1 MIYNKEEFIV
11 KDTEKKQLSNSEEK
25 NISGGVKI
33 DQIEQLVKKE
43 KIKNYLKNNI
53 ILTATAYG
61 GPGMFMPAARPICID
76 NLIKNKLKNDENEE
90 STKKI
95 DTSNLTNE

>member
-1 MIYNKEEFIV
+1 M

-33 DQIEQLVKKE
+33 DQVKQLVKEGKFKNSWKN
-43 KIKNYLKNNI
+43 KI
-53 ILTATAYG
+53 AYG
-61 GPGMFMPAARPICID
+61 GPGIFMPAARPIFIG
-76 NLIKNKLKNDENEE
+76 NLTKNKLKNDENEE

>member
-1 MIYNKEEFIV
+1 M

-33 DQIEQLVKKE
+33 DQVKQLVKEE
-43 KIKNYLKNNI
+43 KFKNYLKNNR
-53 ILTATAYG
+53 ILKAYG
-61 GPGMFMPAARPICID
+61 GPGIFMPAARPIFIG
-76 NLIKNKLKNDENEE
+76 NLTKNKFKNDENEE